1 MRASLV
7 TCCGHNKNSA
17 AVPHPGIL
25 RHFRHI
31 TWRMKIA
38 ILGSGNVGT
47 ALGDG
52 WSAAGHD
59 VVYGSRSPEKEDG
72 EKRKFDT
79 VRDAIRASEVVVLA
93 VPWDAVGEVLNNN
106 DVSGKVL
113 VDCTNPIGPGFE
125 LAVGCTTSG
134 GEEVA
139 KLAKGA
145 RMVKAFNTTG
155 FGNMR
160 EPRYGKMRLTMFY
173 AGDDDSA
180 KETVRQLIGD
190 IGFDPVD
197 AGSLKMARYFEP
209 MAMLWINLSMK
220 MGRDI
225 AFQLIQ
231 RGEYAR

>member
-1 MRASLV
+1 
-7 TCCGHNKNSA
+7 
-17 AVPHPGIL
+17 
-25 RHFRHI
+25 
-31 TWRMKIA
+31 MKIA
-38 ILGSGNVGT
+38 ILGSGDVGT

-59 VVYGSRSPEKEDG
+59 VAYGSRSPGKKGG
-72 EKRKFDT
+72 EQRKFDT
-79 VRDAIRASEVVVLA
+79 IPSAIRAGEVVVLA
-93 VPWDAVGEVLNNN
+93 VPWDAVSEVLRNNN
-106 DVSGKVL
+106 VSGKVL
-113 VDCTNPIGPGFE
+113 IDCTNPIAPGFE
-125 LAVGCTTSG
+125 LAIGCTTSG

-145 RMVKAFNTTG
+145 RVVKAFNTTG

-160 EPRYGKMRLTMFY
+160 EPHYGATRLTMFY

-180 KETVRQLIGD
+180 KETVRQLVGD

-197 AGSLKMARYFEP
+197 AGPLKMARYFEP

-220 MGRDI
+220 MGLDI

-231 RGEYAR
+231 RGRVAG